1 MDCYDFAEKT
11 SATASRLN
19 ARITS
24 QAADIREH
32 TVRSNIAVN
41 LMMRGIDDIPTIL
54 LVLGYEDAAD
64 SLVMAKINPDNIR
77 DIVGQS
83 YMDWEKFAALK
94 MLNAKN
100 HAPAEDETEDDLP
113 VGFDDKEDNLEF
125 PEDESEV
132 TEE

>member
-83 YMDWEKFAALK
+83 YMDWEKFVALK
-94 MLNAKN
+94 LLNAQK
-100 HAPAEDETEDDLP
+100 PTPTTDETVDDLP
-113 VGFDDKEDNLEF
+113 F
-125 PEDESEV
+125 PADESEV
-132 TEE
+132 DDET

>member
-1 MDCYDFAEKT
+1 MDCYDFVEKT

-19 ARITS
+19 ARVAS

-41 LMMRGIDDIPTIL
+41 LMMRGIGDIPTIL

-83 YMDWEKFAALK
+83 YMDWEKFVALK

-100 HAPAEDETEDDLP
+100 TVPATDETEDDLP
-113 VGFDDKEDNLEF
+113 F
-125 PEDESEV
+125 PADESEV
-132 TEE
+132 DADEA